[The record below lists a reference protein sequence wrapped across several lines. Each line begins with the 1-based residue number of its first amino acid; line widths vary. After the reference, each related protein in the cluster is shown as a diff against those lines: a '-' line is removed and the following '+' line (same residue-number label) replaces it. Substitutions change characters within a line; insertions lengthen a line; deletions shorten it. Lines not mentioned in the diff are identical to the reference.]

1 MESDKEYIKILESK
15 LLKEQRKN
23 VKLIKILDKIK
34 DALDEE

>member
-1 MESDKEYIKILESK
+1 MKSDKEQIKILESK

>member
-1 MESDKEYIKILESK
+1 MSDKEYIKILESK